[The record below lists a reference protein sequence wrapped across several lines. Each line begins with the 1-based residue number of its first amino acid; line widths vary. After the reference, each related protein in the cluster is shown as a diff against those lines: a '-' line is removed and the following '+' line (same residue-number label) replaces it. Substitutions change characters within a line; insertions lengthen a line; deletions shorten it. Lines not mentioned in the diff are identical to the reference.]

1 MKESETVTGNDFL
14 REAASVQIVQGKNND
29 LDSGTHHAEQD
40 EGSESTTKVDDI
52 GYSEVPKEV
61 REYFPPHPDNFEYNL
76 YSSLSF
82 RGYP

>member
-1 MKESETVTGNDFL
+1 MEELENAAGYDL
-14 REAASVQIVQGKNND
+14 AREAAAVQIVQGKNKD
-29 LDSGTHHAEQD
+29 LDSGTHHTEQD